1 MSRLQTKHD
10 HSQGPVGRGILPRS
24 VRAFFRGG
32 DDMGLFTPG
41 KELLDGKTADGR
53 PLPGLRGIAVDLPA
67 DICDEIE
74 RAVMDSGGVIGIRAA
89 RDVVRKE
96 AQRMIAE
103 LIRGNVRKI
112 LLRDRGCL
120 VKLPET
126 KFLSLVTPLRLE
138 DDL

>member
-1 MSRLQTKHD
+1 
-10 HSQGPVGRGILPRS
+10 
-24 VRAFFRGG
+24 
-32 DDMGLFTPG
+32 MGLFTPG